1 MCLPNVPDG
10 VVLLHCG
17 DLLSGEG
24 KKKKKKFS
32 DFLGKVTVKYK
43 HIVVISGIHEL
54 NLVRLHELGEEF

>member
-1 MCLPNVPDG
+1 MRLPNVQDG

-24 KKKKKKFS
+24 KKKKKFS